1 MSWYYGYLMTLQP
14 FVERARRPALV
25 ALSVSLFTFATVVGE
40 SRLGLSRGQIASVNV
55 EALGPKVGERLP
67 SFTLNDQTGKSR
79 TLESIAGPKGAMI
92 VFFRSADW

>member
-1 MSWYYGYLMTLQP
+1 MMLQP
-14 FVERARRPALV
+14 FVERPRTSALV
-25 ALSVSLFTFATVVGE
+25 VLAATLFTVATAVGE
-40 SRLGLSRGQIASVNV
+40 ARLGLLRGQVASVNV

-67 SFTLNDQTGKSR
+67 PFSLNDQAGKQR

>member
-1 MSWYYGYLMTLQP
+1 MTLQL

-25 ALSVSLFTFATVVGE
+25 ALSASLFTFATVVGE
-40 SRLGLSRGQIASVNV
+40 ARLGLFGWQLASVNV
-55 EALGPKVGERLP
+55 DALGPKVGERLP
-67 SFTLNDQTGKSR
+67 PFTLNDQTGKLR